1 MGCAPSVHRSSQP
14 FLHVASNKKSSD
26 GGGSVAAMRAGKTQS
41 TGPSAWENIKAIGM
55 TLVVFLLIRTFLIE
69 AYRIPSGSM
78 IPTLL
83 VGDWLFVNKLA
94 YGPNVPFTNL
104 NLPGYTDPKRNDVV
118 VFKSPDQVDQ
128 PEDPN
133 PTLVKRCVAVA
144 GDTIWMR
151 DGLLYVNRM
160 PQKQGFPASQ
170 NAKGDG
176 SYAHPLFVWQHKFE
190 LKGLTIGDPPT
201 TPTIDNWGPLV
212 VPANH
217 FFMLGDN
224 RYDSKDGRY
233 WGFVP
238 RENVRGRPVF
248 VYYSYNADDS
258 DRPLPF
264 LTDIRWGRLGTILR

>member
-1 MGCAPSVHRSSQP
+1 
-14 FLHVASNKKSSD
+14 VASKKQSAASS
-26 GGGSVAAMRAGKTQS
+26 GSVAAMRAGKSGGAGRTPS
-41 TGPSAWENIKAIGM
+41 TWENIKAILV
-55 TLVVFLLIRTFLIE
+55 TLAFFLVFRTFLIE

-94 YGPNVPFTNL
+94 YGPHVPFTGI
-104 NLPGYTDPKRNDVV
+104 NLPGYTEPKRGDVV
-118 VFKSPDQVDQ
+118 VFMSPNQVDQ

-144 GDTIWMR
+144 GDTIYMR
-151 DGLLYVNRM
+151 GGLLYVNGM
-160 PQKQGFPASQ
+160 PQKQGFPASE

-176 SYAHPLFVWQHKFE
+176 TFSHPLFQWQKPFE
-190 LKGLTIGDPPT
+190 LKGSRFGEPAAQPALD
-201 TPTIDNWGPLV
+201 DWGPMI
-212 VPANH
+212 VPPAH
-217 FFMLGDN
+217 LFMLGDN

-238 RENVRGRPVF
+238 RENVRGRPIF
-248 VYYSYNADDS
+248 VYYSYRADDS

-264 LTDIRWGRLGTILR
+264 LTDIRWSRLGTIIR

>member
-1 MGCAPSVHRSSQP
+1 MPSK
-14 FLHVASNKKSSD
+14 KKSSET
-26 GGGSVAAMRAGKTQS
+26 GGSVAALRAGKSKT
-41 TGPSAWENIKAIGM
+41 TGPSTWENVKAIAT
-55 TLVVFLLIRTFLIE
+55 TLAVFLLIRTFLFE

-94 YGPNVPFTNL
+94 YGPNVPFTSI
-104 NLPGYTDPKRNDVV
+104 NLPGYTEPKRHDVI
-118 VFKSPDQVDQ
+118 VFKSPNQLDQ

-160 PQKQGFPASQ
+160 PQTQGYLSTP

-176 SYAHPLFVWQHKFE
+176 SYSHPLFGWQHQFE
-190 LKGLTIGDPPT
+190 LKGLSVGDPPA

-212 VPANH
+212 VPPKH
-217 FFMLGDN
+217 LFMLGDS

-264 LTDIRWGRLGTILR
+264 ITDIRWGRLGTILR

>member
-1 MGCAPSVHRSSQP
+1 MVR
-14 FLHVASNKKSSD
+14 
-26 GGGSVAAMRAGKTQS
+26 
-41 TGPSAWENIKAIGM
+41 M
-55 TLVVFLLIRTFLIE
+55 T
-69 AYRIPSGSM
+69 S
-78 IPTLL
+78 
-83 VGDWLFVNKLA
+83 LA
-94 YGPNVPFTNL
+94 YTPRPNVPFTSI
-104 NLPGYTDPKRNDVV
+104 NLPGYTEPKRHDVV
-118 VFKSPDQVDQ
+118 VFKSPNQLDQ

-160 PQKQGFPASQ
+160 PQPQGYLATP

-176 SYAHPLFVWQHKFE
+176 SYAHPLFSWQHQFE
-190 LKGLTIGDPPT
+190 LKGLSVGDPPA

-212 VPANH
+212 VPPKH
-217 FFMLGDN
+217 LFMLGDS

-264 LTDIRWGRLGTILR
+264 ITDIRWGRLGTILR

>member
-1 MGCAPSVHRSSQP
+1 MLLLLDP
-14 FLHVASNKKSSD
+14 FSPHHLVASKKKPSD
-26 GGGSVAAMRAGKTQS
+26 GVGSVAALRSGKTGNSRGASSQ
-41 TGPSAWENIKAIGM
+41 TWENVKAIVW
-55 TLVVFLLIRTFLIE
+55 TLVIFFAIRTFLFE

-94 YGPNVPFTNL
+94 YGPHVPGTEI
-104 NLPGYTDPKRNDVV
+104 NLPGYTDPKRGDVV
-118 VFKSPDQVDQ
+118 VFKSPDQIDQ

-151 DGLLYVNRM
+151 DGMLHVNGI
-160 PQKQGFPASQ
+160 PQPQGFAAE
-170 NAKGDG
+170 NVKGDG
-176 SYAHPLFVWQHKFE
+176 TFSHPLFAWQKPFE
-190 LKGLTIGDPPT
+190 IRGTRAGEPAAAPT
-201 TPTIDNWGPLV
+201 LDNWGPLV
-212 VPANH
+212 VPPAH
-217 FFMLGDN
+217 LFMLGDN

-238 RENVRGRPVF
+238 RENVRGRPAF
-248 VYYSYNADDS
+248 VYYTYNADDS

-264 LTDIRWGRLGTILR
+264 LTDIRWGRLGTIIR